1 MGRQLGQKAFF
12 HRPLLHSRLTR
23 LVEHIDVWLGG
34 QRIWHDLQVGPSNP
48 RDYLG
53 RVRVIA
59 I

>member
-1 MGRQLGQKAFF
+1 MGQKAFF